1 MNDVQN
7 QALDRIKT
15 FSVRVLVWAGLFGVL
30 WTLRSFSLLIF
41 LTFVFAYIQAH
52 AVEKLSANIQSRTL
66 RVVLVGMMFLGLVVG
81 VISFLTPHVRAQS
94 TALVHSL
101 PQALRELDASIYE
114 LRDTSPLLG
123 QIIPPRPLN
132 EEGAPLGWDVKRS
145 QSAQIIE
152 SLMGFA
158 SSDDNTIGTKE
169 LIERLRAVT
178 GHGLA
183 LGSSF
188 LLSILFSFLIVL
200 DLPELTRGVRRL
212 KESRVAFIY
221 EEVGH
226 SIAEFGRVLGRALS
240 AQFYIAILNT
250 VLTALGMTILGIGKS
265 AAFLSVVVFFC
276 SFIPVAGVFI
286 SSVPICLL
294 AFQKSGIGLMFG
306 AALLIWIIHLI
317 EAYILNPKIYGHA
330 LRVNP
335 VLVLIILTLGGKLF
349 GVWGLVLGL
358 PVCTYIFGRAIW
370 TNGDLIKQSGEK
382 A

>member
-1 MNDVQN
+1 MTTGSSVSQN

-15 FSVRVLVWAGLFGVL
+15 FSVKVLVWLGLFGVL

-52 AVEKLSANIQSRTL
+52 AVEKLAARIEWRTL
-66 RVVLVGMMFLGLVVG
+66 RVVLVGVVFLGVVVG
-81 VISFLTPHVRAQS
+81 VISFLTPHVRDQS
-94 TALVHSL
+94 SALVQSL
-101 PQALRELDASIYE
+101 PQALRQFDDTIYE
-114 LRDTSPLLG
+114 FREASPLLREV
-123 QIIPPRPLN
+123 IPPAPRS
-132 EEGAPLGWDVKRS
+132 EQGALLPWDVKRS
-145 QSAQIIE
+145 RSAQIIE
-152 SLMGFA
+152 SLMGIA
-158 SSDDNTIGTKE
+158 SSDDAAVSTKE
-169 LIERLRAVT
+169 LIDRIKMVT

-188 LLSILFSFLIVL
+188 LLSLLFSFLIVL

-212 KESRVAFIY
+212 RESRVAFVY

-226 SIAEFGRVLGRALS
+226 SIAEFARVLGRALS

-250 VLTALGMTILGIGKS
+250 ILTAIGISLLGIGGS

-286 SSVPICLL
+286 SSFPICLL
-294 AFQKSGIGLMFG
+294 AFQKGGVGLMFG
-306 AALLIWIIHLI
+306 AAVLIWIIHLI

-370 TNGDLIKQSGEK
+370 TDGEPSK
-382 A
+382 AA

>member
-1 MNDVQN
+1 
-7 QALDRIKT
+7 
-15 FSVRVLVWAGLFGVL
+15 
-30 WTLRSFSLLIF
+30 LLIF

-52 AVEKLSANIQSRTL
+52 AVEKLSANIRSRTL
-66 RVVLVGMMFLGLVVG
+66 RVVLVGVMFLGLVVG
-81 VISFLTPHVRAQS
+81 VISFLTPHVRDQS

-101 PQALRELDASIYE
+101 PQALRQLDSTIYQ
-114 LRDTSPLLG
+114 LRETSPLLG
-123 QIIPPRPLN
+123 EIIPPMPKN
-132 EEGAPLGWDVKRS
+132 EEGVPLGWDVKRS

-152 SLMGFA
+152 SLMGIA
-158 SSDDNTIGTKE
+158 SSDNDEADMKE
-169 LIERLRAVT
+169 LIERIRAVT

-200 DLPELTRGVRRL
+200 DLPELTRGVQRL
-212 KESRVAFIY
+212 KDSRVAFIY

-226 SIAEFGRVLGRALS
+226 SIAEFARVLGRALS

-286 SSVPICLL
+286 SSFPICLL
-294 AFQKSGIGLMFG
+294 AFQKGGIGLMFG

-370 TNGDLIKQSGEK
+370 TNGDLIKATTEK